1 MNILGRLLWKHYSVH
16 ESLGGDEA
24 QARAEM
30 QTLANF
36 RQECQHWN
44 DFTKYDTFLGYERT
58 ARDAIYIRSYTINT
72 LIQEEDLADDNGLV
86 DLLASVEHIPY
97 VHTAGCTGVLVGGKN
112 CFILLFT
119 N

>member
-1 MNILGRLLWKHYSVH
+1 MNRW
-16 ESLGGDEA
+16 GGDEA

-44 DFTKYDTFLGYERT
+44 DFTKYDTFLKYERT
-58 ARDAIYIRSYTINT
+58 AQDAIYVRSYTINT

-86 DLLASVEHIPY
+86 DLLASVEHIPH
-97 VHTAGCTGVLVGGKN
+97 VHTAGCTGVLVGGKKL
-112 CFILLFT
+112 FYFAFYLIL
-119 N
+119 NN